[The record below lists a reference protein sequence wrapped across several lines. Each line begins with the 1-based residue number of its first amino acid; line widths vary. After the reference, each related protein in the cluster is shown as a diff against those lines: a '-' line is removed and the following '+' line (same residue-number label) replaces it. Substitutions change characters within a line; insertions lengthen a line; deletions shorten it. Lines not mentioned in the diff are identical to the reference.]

1 MYYVAHKGNTE
12 ISRGIS
18 FSKMLDFT
26 EFFKIPATHKFIK
39 LCWYASK
46 GLIFLSLDGS
56 IMLIIKTGGDRAPH
70 NTYYVVQT
78 VDKALLLQG
87 FAIVGTAFLI

>member
-1 MYYVAHKGNTE
+1 MYCVAHKGNTE

-39 LCWYASK
+39 LY
-46 GLIFLSLDGS
+46 
-56 IMLIIKTGGDRAPH
+56 
-70 NTYYVVQT
+70 
-78 VDKALLLQG
+78 
-87 FAIVGTAFLI
+87 